1 MAHPG
6 RAVVGQKGLVAMAG
20 VSAGRTFEEV
30 LREEGTQQ
38 GGAKT
43 KRRPAD
49 EEQPLDPMLTQS
61 TLWSP
66 PAASALSPASA
77 QAAAVEAQARTSLE
91 DLLPALVRRIAWSGD
106 SRRGTMRLEL
116 AAGALSGAT
125 LVVHADDGKVRV
137 QLQAPEGVDPAA
149 WRARIEGRLAAKG
162 INVEGV
168 EVE

>member
-1 MAHPG
+1 M
-6 RAVVGQKGLVAMAG
+6 QKGLAGTAG

-30 LREEGTQQ
+30 LDEEDARE
-38 GGAKT
+38 GGVKT
-43 KRRPAD
+43 KRRSA

-66 PAASALSPASA
+66 PATSTISPATGP
-77 QAAAVEAQARTSLE
+77 AAPIEAQTRTSLE

-116 AAGALSGAT
+116 AAGALAGAT
-125 LVVHADDGKVRV
+125 LVVHADEGKVRV